1 MYAKSI
7 LFARIIRFIERNENL
22 ENTCM
27 GYRRGEVNASKC
39 AINRTQLISIMP
51 LWSGLIWTILQSIS
65 YWNSFICCYLYAE
78 SDKTW
83 YCVDYMVVYLTS
95 NGCRKKSKV
104 WQMSCTTNSYP
115 RNWLFDN
122 CYYIIGSDFRTQ
134 NIHLGF
140 ILILYI
146 CFGITVFS
154 TWGIECMV
162 IP

>member
-78 SDKTW
+78 SDKAW

-95 NGCRKKSKV
+95 NGCRKN
-104 WQMSCTTNSYP
+104 Q
-115 RNWLFDN
+115 RFDN
-122 CYYIIGSDFRTQ
+122 WVVLRTAIRGTGYLTTVIISLD
-134 NIHLGF
+134 
-140 ILILYI
+140 LILEHKI
-146 CFGITVFS
+146 FIWVSF
-154 TWGIECMV
+154 
-162 IP
+162 